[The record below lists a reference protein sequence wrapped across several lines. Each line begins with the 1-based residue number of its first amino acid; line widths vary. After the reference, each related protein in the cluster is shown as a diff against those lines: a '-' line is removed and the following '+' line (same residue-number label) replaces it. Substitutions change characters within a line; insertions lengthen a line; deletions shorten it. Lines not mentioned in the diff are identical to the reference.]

1 MSGTREFNEQG
12 YLMYHHLIKSGK
24 DRKTSKIIPGR
35 LKNNM
40 TIHRVGGKYTPVDF
54 INRVTKRNKLDLYKN
69 LLDLETYKISSLVPY
84 LELYRV
90 TNDEYIPFY
99 FPVASEKVT
108 RQTILQPGTGIA
120 GVGIQSFS
128 LNFTGNNPFSFDK
141 EIECSLSIYVDNLE
155 NIFKTAPG
163 GYATLAD
170 LFSITRNRYVPMSS
184 GMSKEVSAD
193 QVSRPSNYEIAAT
206 LGYSVPTNGNIFTE
220 EEVSAIQ
227 NTALSVRMTL
237 INHNINVNQD
247 GTATISIDYIGR
259 LGSVTNEGFYNVLA
273 TKKELEILSG
283 IQAEQE
289 EEDQDLTQAQIERR
303 KKEKEEKIKEE
314 ARNKFRKFLMYLDP
328 QPKNPKSVKDL
339 FKQSR
344 IYNLHLDEYDIL
356 QYEFYGEENIN
367 KELKA
372 LDKRRTEIQDESK
385 KGSTPP
391 KPSPKAEK
399 EILEINKQIRN
410 IKEAKKLSKS
420 NAPDSYHIDYVFL
433 GDYLESLLY
442 NSKRNLSEAIVKIQR
457 TILRPESKVKPLQ
470 QALKNLETFKVLFG
484 SLVLK
489 TGKTKAVTVN
499 LADIPISLKL
509 LQQYFFDNV
518 EQQYQ
523 TKYTIQRFLDDMV
536 NIIIPRAIQGHAY
549 KDAPFLP
556 EGITVRSMS
565 ITGENVSKLS
575 ASDIDVDVDDLP
587 DFLKRARKKKKRD
600 EIDYYVVYAQ
610 SSKKDSTGLSGNVR
624 KDSRNGI
631 YHFHLGKNK
640 GMLKSISFSQSAVPF
655 RKEALIVESV
665 SLYDELKMPYTAN
678 ISMVGNGLFLPG
690 AVVYVDPTSVGF
702 GDPRNKRSAASRL
715 GIGGYYIVLGVNTV
729 LSGGTMSTSL
739 STEYLSWADEESKLF
754 SPISRKVESSPNTSP
769 ESTES
774 FSSSEEDAPY
784 ETEVFAQSADPYDII
799 RQTTQLTPDESTYII
814 ESELSTTFEANPDVT
829 IDVDDN
835 GNRIYRVEKSDGSV
849 VVVRKKDA
857 GGYSIRTGGVD

>member
-24 DRKTSKIIPGR
+24 DRKTSSIIPGR

-40 TIHRVGGKYTPVDF
+40 TVHRVGGRYTPVDF

-90 TNDEYIPFY
+90 ASDEYIPFY

-108 RQTILQPGTGIA
+108 RETILQPGTGVA

-128 LNFTGNNPFSFDK
+128 LNFTGKNPFSFDK

-170 LFSITRNRYVPMSS
+170 LFSITRNRYVPMTS

-220 EEVSAIQ
+220 EEVRAIE
-227 NTALSVRMTL
+227 NTALSIRMTL

-247 GTATISIDYIGR
+247 GTATINIDYIGR
-259 LGSVTNEGFYNVLA
+259 LGSVTNENFYNVLA
-273 TKKELEILSG
+273 TKRQLEILSG

-289 EEDQDLTQAQIERR
+289 EEDKDLTQAQIERR
-303 KKEKEEKIKEE
+303 KKEKEEKLKEE
-314 ARNKFRKFLMYLDP
+314 ARNKFRKFLVYLDP
-328 QPKNPKSVKDL
+328 QPKNPKSVEDL

-344 IYNLHLDEYDIL
+344 IHNLHLDEYDIL

-367 KELKA
+367 KELQA
-372 LDKRRTEIQDESK
+372 LDKRRNELSNESK
-385 KGSTPP
+385 KGSKIP
-391 KPSPKAEK
+391 KPSPKARS
-399 EILEINKQIRN
+399 EIIEINNQISN

-433 GDYLESLLY
+433 GDYLESLLH
-442 NSKRNLSEAIVKIQR
+442 NSKRNLEETIVSIQR
-457 TILRPESKVKPLQ
+457 SLLKPDAKVKPLQ

-484 SLVLK
+484 SVTLK
-489 TGKTKAVTVN
+489 IGKVQAVTIN
-499 LADIPISLKL
+499 LADIPISLRL
-509 LQQYFFDNV
+509 LQQYFFENV

-523 TKYTIQRFLDDMV
+523 TKYTIQKFLDDMV
-536 NIIIPRAIQGHAY
+536 NILIPRAVEGHAF

-556 EGITVRSMS
+556 EGVTIRSMS
-565 ITGENVSKLS
+565 ITGENSSKLS
-575 ASDIDVDVDDLP
+575 ASNIDVSVDDLP
-587 DFLKRARKKKKRD
+587 DFLKRVRKKKKQD

-610 SSKKDSTGLSGNVR
+610 SSKKDSTGLSGNIK
-624 KDSRNGI
+624 KDSENGI

-640 GMLKSISFSQSAVPF
+640 GMLKSINFSQSSVPF

-665 SLYDELKMPYTAN
+665 SLYDELKMPYVAN
-678 ISMVGNGLFLPG
+678 ISMIGNGLFLPG

-715 GIGGYYIVLGVNTV
+715 GIGGYYIVLSVSTTLSAGV
-729 LSGGTMSTSL
+729 MDTSL
-739 STEYLSWADEESKLF
+739 TTEYLSWADEESKLF
-754 SPISRKVESSPNTSP
+754 SPLSSQIESSPNVSP
-769 ESTES
+769 ETNEA
-774 FSSSEEDAPY
+774 FSSSEEDPPY
-784 ETEVFAQSADPYDII
+784 EAEVFADSTDPYDIL
-799 RQTTQLTPDESTYII
+799 RQTTQLSPDESNYII
-814 ESELSTTFEANPDVT
+814 ESELSTTFAANSDVT
-829 IDVDDN
+829 IDVDSS
-835 GNRIYRVEKSDGSV
+835 GNRIYHVEKSDGSV
-849 VVVRKKDA
+849 VTVRKKET
-857 GGYSIRTGGVD
+857 GGYSIRTR